1 MAEIQTKNQ
10 FRVTGGKPTDPRDLF
25 DNGAIDENKHKI
37 TQAWVGMLFWS
48 AADGKRY
55 EVTAVDE
62 KFKITEYREYLTLAD
77 EIGRTVA
84 PLEGGKISATYIP
97 GTMDAVEM
105 YDDFDSLPSFSDDTP
120 EEEKPKKNILYL
132 TKDDDKVYRYCES
145 GSDKKYVE
153 VSESIGIGT
162 TPGTA
167 YEGSRGAALETTVAG
182 LSTKMGIMRTAI
194 DAKMDKSTDTS
205 KYLVWYNNG
214 WYDMSN
220 LIADDLDN
228 DNSGML
234 LSAAQGKALSGRVGK
249 LSDLDDSI
257 SNESIVEAINDIV
270 RKAIKPD
277 TMKIVIKVTVQTSDE
292 EIRQNVMGTSQS
304 NKGARVTVYKHNT
317 EIEEEMLSGRF
328 VNGIFEIDNL
338 TEVKSYTIG
347 FGQVDGVIPPSK
359 IDVQAVNKYNVY
371 NVVYGKPTVYNT
383 EKVCV
388 TLFNYSS
395 DNIFV
400 AGQKVQLHYT
410 DEQGNV
416 TSDAGSYADTNENG
430 FVSFNVQ
437 NGKRYQIEVP
447 TTFEGTESEDVY
459 ECTGSYKINSIANTE
474 QKDFTFAY
482 RKKGTG
488 VICVYDDGT
497 EIHYT
502 QWLKLDDSEKQG
514 VKFIRIKNDN
524 VNFLVVVENIRLLHK
539 NPTYNPIFNTYQ
551 LIDTATK
558 EVLEL
563 DKFIDT
569 FDGYEATSVLISLT
583 TGDDVKFNS
592 VLVNNIIDGKFKQTK
607 NGAELTAYIAT
618 IGEFN
623 ILRDNAKII
632 NIIMEKS
639 QYDTTITRWHFEDL
653 LWENSDRT
661 ANCAW
666 TITKVRS
673 SFNFLATTGWQSTT
687 NSRPLNQS
695 QSHLFFPFYKDGGS
709 Q

>member
-10 FRVTGGKPTDPRDLF
+10 FRVTGGKPTDPRELF

-48 AADGKRY
+48 VADGKRY

-77 EIGRTVA
+77 EIGRNVA

-132 TKDDDKVYRYCES
+132 TKNDDKVYRYCES

-167 YEGSRGAALETTVAG
+167 YEGSKGAALETTVAE
-182 LSTKMGIMRTAI
+182 LSNSMGIMRTAI
-194 DAKMDKSTDTS
+194 EAKMVKPTDTS

-220 LIADDLDN
+220 LIADNLET

-234 LSAAQGKALSGRVGK
+234 LSAAQGKALSGRVGE
-249 LSDLDDSI
+249 LSRLDGSI
-257 SNESIVEAINDIV
+257 SHASIVDAINDIAF
-270 RKAIKPD
+270 KAIKPD
-277 TMKIVIKVTVQTSDE
+277 TMKIVIKVAVQTTDE
-292 EIRQNVMGTSQS
+292 AIKEKVMGTSTS
-304 NKGARVTVYKHNT
+304 NKGARVTVYEYNT
-317 EIEEEMLSGRF
+317 ETENKLLSGHF
-328 VNGIFEIDNL
+328 VNGFFEIDNV
-338 TEVKSYTIG
+338 TEGQRYTIE
-347 FGQVDGVIPPSK
+347 FGQVGGVISPSK
-359 IDVQAVNKYNVY
+359 IDVQAINKYNEY

-400 AGQKVQLHYT
+400 AGQRVQLHYT
-410 DEQGNV
+410 DEQGNP
-416 TSDAGSYADTNENG
+416 TSAAGSYADTDENG
-430 FVSFNVQ
+430 FVSFSVE

-447 TTFEGTESEDVY
+447 ATFDGMKSEDVY
-459 ECTGSYKINSIANTE
+459 ECTGSNTINSIANTE

-502 QWLKLDDSEKQG
+502 QWQKLPLSDRSG
-514 VKFIRIKNDN
+514 VKFIRIKNDE
-524 VNFLVVVENIRLLHK
+524 VNFLLPVQNFLWLQASASD
-539 NPTYNPIFNTYQ
+539 NPILGSKYPIIQETNFNSS
-551 LIDTATK
+551 
-558 EVLEL
+558 EL
-563 DKFIDT
+563 DKYKDERNGLLCT
-569 FDGYEATSVLISLT
+569 THLISMC
-583 TGDDVKFNS
+583 TGDS
-592 VLVNNIIDGKFKQTK
+592 ARCTSPIINGILKGVWKETK
-607 NGAELTAYIAT
+607 GDAELTAYIPS
-618 IGEFN
+618 IFELSIVRN
-623 ILRDNAKII
+623 NK
-632 NIIMEKS
+632 NIISSIIVDSGKS
-639 QYDTTITRWHFEDL
+639 SNFTSSVIETK
-653 LWENSDRT
+653 LWDSNGSTEN
-661 ANCAW
+661 NKAW
-666 TITKVRS
+666 SSTKVPDRN
-673 SFNFLATTGWQSTT
+673 SFYCTLGSE
-687 NSRPLNQS
+687 RGMLERNQGTYFY
-695 QSHLFFPFYKDGGS
+695 FFPFYKDGGS